1 MNLLLD
7 THVVLWW
14 RADAER
20 IAPAVRG
27 AIATADAVFVSV
39 ASAWE
44 IAIKQALGKVR
55 LPESFAK
62 GVDSSGFARL
72 TITFEHAAAA
82 ARLPRHHADPFD
94 RMLIAQAIAEGL
106 RLVTAD
112 PAIARYDADVLRAC

>member
-1 MNLLLD
+1 LNLLLD

-14 RADAER
+14 RADVER
-20 IAPAVRG
+20 IARPVRE
-27 AIATADAVFVSV
+27 AIASADVVFVSV

-55 LPESFAK
+55 LPESFAT
-62 GVDSSGFARL
+62 GVDRSGFARL

-94 RMLIAQAIAEGL
+94 RMIVAQAIAEGL
-106 RLVTAD
+106 RLVSAD
-112 PAIARYDADVLRAC
+112 PALTMYDADVLSAR